1 MDGGHLKMWTCF
13 GWNVSGWRVGVA
25 FREESG
31 KMECS
36 GLCDRTRLGHP
47 FLERE
52 RKISV
57 AECFYLDL
65 INCRECCSVHGC
77 VPWFLTSAA

>member
-1 MDGGHLKMWTCF
+1 MDGGHLKTCTGF

-36 GLCDRTRLGHP
+36 GPCDRTRLRHP

-52 RKISV
+52 RKIQLLNV
-57 AECFYLDL
+57 FTL
-65 INCRECCSVHGC
+65 I
-77 VPWFLTSAA
+77 